1 MDIELIIR
9 SKPSAI
15 DFALLKDGK
24 LTELHKEETA
34 NKFNVGDVYMGKIN
48 KVIPGLNA
56 AFVNVGAQKDGFLH
70 YHDLGP
76 QIKSLVKYTKQINSG
91 KIKDYSLKN
100 FDKEPD
106 IDKSG
111 NIKDVLKAKQH
122 ILVQILKEPISTKGP
137 RLTSELSLAGRYLI
151 LVPFYDK
158 VSVSQKISDEEE
170 RKRLK
175 RLVQSI
181 KPQNFGVIIRTAAKE
196 KKVADLDKDLQN
208 LLTKW
213 QALSQKIK
221 QAQPPQR
228 VLGEVNR
235 VTTMLRD
242 ILNDSFTK
250 IVVDDE
256 LLYLEIM
263 EFIKEIAPDLENI
276 VKLHDS
282 STPIFEKYGIERQI
296 KSSFGQTVMMDKGA
310 YLIIEHTEAMHVID
324 VNSGNASDKKQS
336 QEENSLQVNLQA
348 ATEIARQ
355 LRLRDMGGIIVVD
368 FIDMKDNEHRKKLY
382 EHMKEQMADDR
393 AKHKIL
399 PLSRFGLMQI
409 TRQRF
414 RPERNINTKE
424 KNPSLIHKGET
435 DAPITLIS
443 RIEDDVKRLVDKGY
457 KKFSIHVHPFI
468 AAYLTKGL
476 WNIKRKWM
484 WRYKANL
491 KIQPRDSF
499 KYLEYKY
506 FDASGQELKLS

>member
-1 MDIELIIR
+1 MDTELIIR
-9 SKPSAI
+9 STPSAI

-24 LTELHKEETA
+24 LTELHKEETS

-56 AFVNVGAQKDGFLH
+56 AFVNVGAKKDGFLH

-76 QIKSLVKYTKQINSG
+76 QIKSLIKFTKQIQSG
-91 KIKDYSLKN
+91 KLKDFSLKN
-100 FDKEPD
+100 FSKEPD

-111 NIKDVLKAKQH
+111 NIKDVLKAKQS

-158 VSVSQKISDEEE
+158 VSVSQKIEDEVE
-170 RKRLK
+170 RNRLK

-181 KPQNFGVIIRTAAKE
+181 KPKNFGVIIRTAANE

-208 LLTKW
+208 LINKW
-213 QALSQKIK
+213 QVLSQKI
-221 QAQPPQR
+221 QNAHPPQR
-228 VLGEVNR
+228 VFGEVNR
-235 VTTMLRD
+235 VTSTLRD

-256 LLYLEIM
+256 LLYLEIID
-263 EFIKEIAPDLENI
+263 FVKQIAPDLESI
-276 VKLHDS
+276 VKLHES
-282 STPIFEKYGIERQI
+282 SVPIFEKYGIERQI
-296 KSSFGQTVMMDKGA
+296 KSAFGRTVMMDKGA
-310 YLIIEHTEAMHVID
+310 YLIIEHTEAMHVVD
-324 VNSGNASDKKQS
+324 VNSGNASDKTQS
-336 QEENSLQVNLQA
+336 QEENSLQVNLKA
-348 ATEIARQ
+348 ASEIARQ

-368 FIDMKDNEHRKKLY
+368 FIDLKNVENRKKVY
-382 EHMKEQMADDR
+382 EHMKAVMADDR

-414 RPERNINTKE
+414 RPERNIITKE
-424 KNPSLIHKGET
+424 KDPSLVHKGET

-443 RIEDDVKRLVDKGY
+443 RFEEDIKRFVEKGH
-457 KKFSIHVHPFI
+457 KNIHLHVHPFI

-476 WNIKRKWM
+476 WSIKRRWQ
-484 WRYKANL
+484 WQYKTKL
-491 KIQPRDSF
+491 KVQPRDSF

-506 FDASGQELKLS
+506 FSPENEVLKP

>member
-1 MDIELIIR
+1 MDTELIIR
-9 SKPSAI
+9 TSPSAI
-15 DFALLKDGK
+15 DFALLKNGK

-34 NKFNVGDVYMGKIN
+34 NKFNVGDVYMGKVN

-76 QIKSLVKYTKQINSG
+76 QIKSLINYTKRIVSG
-91 KIKDYSLKN
+91 KLKDYSLKN

-106 IDKSG
+106 IEKSG

-122 ILVQILKEPISTKGP
+122 VLVQILKEPISTKGP
-137 RLTSELSLAGRYLI
+137 RLTSEISLAGRYLI

-158 VSVSQKISDEEE
+158 VSVSQKISDEAE
-170 RKRLK
+170 RNRLK

-181 KPQNFGVIIRTAAKE
+181 KPANFGVIIRTAANE

-208 LLTKW
+208 LMTKW
-213 QALSQKIK
+213 QALSQKI
-221 QAQPPQR
+221 QNAHPPQR
-228 VLGEVNR
+228 VLGEGNR

-242 ILNDSFTK
+242 ILNETFTK

-256 LLYLEIM
+256 LLYLEILD
-263 EFIKEIAPDLENI
+263 FIREIAPDLESI
-276 VKLHDS
+276 VKYHDS

-296 KSSFGQTVMMDKGA
+296 KSSFGKTVMMDKGA

-324 VNSGNASDKKQS
+324 VNSGNSSVKTRS
-336 QEENSLQVNLQA
+336 QEENSLQVNLRA
-348 ATEIARQ
+348 ASEIARQ

-368 FIDMKDNEHRKKLY
+368 FIDMKDPENRKKVY
-382 EHMKEQMADDR
+382 EHLKAEMEDDR

-435 DAPITLIS
+435 DAPITLLS
-443 RIEDDVKRLVDKGY
+443 RMEEDVKRLADKGH
-457 KKFSIHVHPFI
+457 KKFSIHLHPFI

-476 WNIKRKWM
+476 WSIKRKWG
-484 WRYKANL
+484 WRYKINL
-491 KIQPRDSF
+491 KVQPRDSF

-506 FDASGQELKLS
+506 FDTEGKELKP

>member
-1 MDIELIIR
+1 MDIELIIQ

-15 DFALLKDGK
+15 DFALIKDGK

>member
-1 MDIELIIR
+1 METELIIR
-9 SKPSAI
+9 SSPSAI

-76 QIKSLVKYTKQINSG
+76 QIKSLIKYTKQIQSG
-91 KIKDYSLKN
+91 KLKDYSLKN

-111 NIKDVLKAKQH
+111 NIKDVLKAKQS

-158 VSVSQKISDEEE
+158 VSVSQKIEDEVE
-170 RKRLK
+170 RDRLK
-175 RLVQSI
+175 RLVKSI
-181 KPQNFGVIIRTAAKE
+181 KPKNFGVIIRTAAKE
-196 KKVADLDKDLQN
+196 RKVAELDKDLQN
-208 LLTKW
+208 LMNKW
-213 QALSQKIK
+213 QVLSQKI
-221 QAQPPQR
+221 QNAHPPQR

-242 ILNDSFTK
+242 ILNESFTK

-256 LLYLEIM
+256 LLYLEIID
-263 EFIKEIAPDLENI
+263 FIKEIAPDLESI
-276 VKLHDS
+276 VKLHES
-282 STPIFEKYGIERQI
+282 ATPIFEKYGIERQI
-296 KSSFGQTVMMDKGA
+296 KSSFGRNVMMDKGA

-324 VNSGNASDKKQS
+324 VNSGNASDKTQS
-336 QEENSLQVNLQA
+336 QEENSFQVNLKA

-368 FIDMKDNEHRKKLY
+368 FIDMKDPENRKKLY
-382 EHMKEQMADDR
+382 EHMKNVMADDR

-424 KNPSLIHKGET
+424 KNPSLVHKGET
-435 DAPITLIS
+435 DAPITLIT
-443 RIEDDVKRLVDKGY
+443 RFEEEIKRLIKNGH
-457 KKFSIHVHPFI
+457 KKIYLHVHPFI

-476 WNIKRKWM
+476 WSIKNKWQ
-484 WRYKANL
+484 WQYKIKL
-491 KIQPRDSF
+491 KVQPRDSF

-506 FDASGQELKLS
+506 YTPDGQELKS

>member
-1 MDIELIIR
+1 MDTELIIR
-9 SKPSAI
+9 SSPSAI

-24 LTELHKEETA
+24 LTELHKEETS

-76 QIKSLVKYTKQINSG
+76 QIKSLIKYTKQIQSG
-91 KIKDYSLKN
+91 KLKDYSLKN
-100 FDKEPD
+100 FSREPD

-111 NIKDVLKAKQH
+111 NIKDVLKAKQS

-137 RLTSELSLAGRYLI
+137 RLTSEISLAGRYLI

-158 VSVSQKISDEEE
+158 VSVSQKIESEEE
-170 RKRLK
+170 KERLK
-175 RLVQSI
+175 RLVKSI
-181 KPQNFGVIIRTAAKE
+181 KPQNFGVIIRTAAKD
-196 KKVADLDKDLQN
+196 KKVADLDKDLQS
-208 LLTKW
+208 LITKW
-213 QALSQKIK
+213 QALSQKI
-221 QAQPPQR
+221 QNAHPTQR
-228 VLGEVNR
+228 VLGEGNR

-256 LLYLEIM
+256 LLYLEILD
-263 EFIKEIAPDLENI
+263 FIKDIAPDLESI

-296 KSSFGQTVMMDKGA
+296 KSSFGKTVMIDKGA

-324 VNSGNASDKKQS
+324 VNSGNASDKTQS
-336 QEENSLQVNLQA
+336 QEENSLQVNLKA

-368 FIDMKDNEHRKKLY
+368 FIDMKDADNRKKLY
-382 EHMKEQMADDR
+382 EHMKAEMADDR

-414 RPERNINTKE
+414 RPERNISTTE
-424 KNPSLIHKGET
+424 KNPSLINKGET
-435 DAPITLIS
+435 DAPITLIT
-443 RIEDDVKRLVDKGY
+443 RFREEIKRLSDQGHKN
-457 KKFSIHVHPFI
+457 IHLHVHPFI

-476 WNIKRKWM
+476 FSIKRKWQ
-484 WRYKANL
+484 WQL
-491 KIQPRDSF
+491 KTRIKVQPRDSF

-506 FDASGQELKLS
+506 FSPDNEELKP

>member
-1 MDIELIIR
+1 MDTELIIR
-9 SKPSAI
+9 STPSAI

-24 LTELHKEETA
+24 LTELHKEETS

-56 AFVNVGAQKDGFLH
+56 AFVNVGAKKDGFLH

-76 QIKSLVKYTKQINSG
+76 QIKSLIKFTKQIQSG
-91 KIKDYSLKN
+91 KLKDFSLKN
-100 FDKEPD
+100 FSKEPD

-111 NIKDVLKAKQH
+111 NIKDVLKAKQS

-158 VSVSQKISDEEE
+158 VSVSQKIEDEVE
-170 RKRLK
+170 RNRLK

-181 KPQNFGVIIRTAAKE
+181 KPKNFGVIIRTAANE

-208 LLTKW
+208 LINKW
-213 QALSQKIK
+213 QVLSQKI
-221 QAQPPQR
+221 QNAHPPQR
-228 VLGEVNR
+228 VFGEVNR
-235 VTTMLRD
+235 VTSTLRD

-256 LLYLEIM
+256 LLYLEIID
-263 EFIKEIAPDLENI
+263 FIKQIAPDLESI
-276 VKLHDS
+276 VKLHES
-282 STPIFEKYGIERQI
+282 SVPIFEKYGIERQI
-296 KSSFGQTVMMDKGA
+296 KSAFGRTVMMDKGA
-310 YLIIEHTEAMHVID
+310 YLIIEHTEAMHVVD
-324 VNSGNASDKKQS
+324 VNSGNASDKTQS
-336 QEENSLQVNLQA
+336 QEENSLQVNLKA
-348 ATEIARQ
+348 ASEIARQ

-368 FIDMKDNEHRKKLY
+368 FIDLKNVENRKKVY
-382 EHMKEQMADDR
+382 EHMKAEMADDR

-414 RPERNINTKE
+414 RPERNIVTKE
-424 KNPSLIHKGET
+424 KDPSLVHKGET

-443 RIEDDVKRLVDKGY
+443 RFEEDIKRFAEQGHKNIHL
-457 KKFSIHVHPFI
+457 HVHPFI

-476 WNIKRKWM
+476 WSIKRKWQ
-484 WRYKANL
+484 WQYKT
-491 KIQPRDSF
+491 KIKVQPRDSF

-506 FDASGQELKLS
+506 FSPENEVLKP

>member
-1 MDIELIIR
+1 MDTELIIR
-9 SKPSAI
+9 SSPSAI

-24 LTELHKEETA
+24 LTELHKEETS

-76 QIKSLVKYTKQINSG
+76 QIKSLVKYTKQIQSG
-91 KIKDYSLKN
+91 KLKDYSLKN
-100 FDKEPD
+100 FDREPD

-111 NIKDVLKAKQH
+111 NIKDVLKAKQS

-158 VSVSQKISDEEE
+158 VSVSQKIADEAE
-170 RKRLK
+170 RNRLK

-181 KPQNFGVIIRTAAKE
+181 KPKNFGVIIRTAANE

-208 LLTKW
+208 LINKW
-213 QALSQKIK
+213 QVLSQKI
-221 QAQPPQR
+221 QNAHPPQR
-228 VLGEVNR
+228 IYGEDNR

-242 ILNDSFTK
+242 ILNESFTK

-256 LLYLEIM
+256 LLYLEILD
-263 EFIKEIAPDLENI
+263 FIKQIAPDLESI

-296 KSSFGQTVMMDKGA
+296 KSSFGKTVMMDKGA
-310 YLIIEHTEAMHVID
+310 YLIIEHTEAMHVVD
-324 VNSGNASDKKQS
+324 VNSGNASDKTQS
-336 QEENSLQVNLQA
+336 QEENSLQVNLKA
-348 ATEIARQ
+348 ASEIARQ

-368 FIDMKDNEHRKKLY
+368 FIDMKNVENRKKLY
-382 EHMKEQMADDR
+382 EHMKNVMADDR

-424 KNPSLIHKGET
+424 KNPSLVLKGET

-443 RIEDDVKRLVDKGY
+443 RFEEDIKRLVEQGHKH
-457 KKFSIHVHPFI
+457 IHLHVHPFI
-468 AAYLTKGL
+468 AAYLTKGI
-476 WNIKRKWM
+476 WSIKRQWQ
-484 WRYKANL
+484 WRYKT
-491 KIQPRDSF
+491 KIKVQPRDSF

-506 FDASGQELKLS
+506 FATDNSELKP

>member
-1 MDIELIIR
+1 MDTELIIR
-9 SKPSAI
+9 SSPSAI
-15 DFALLKDGK
+15 DFALLKNGK

-34 NKFNVGDVYMGKIN
+34 NKFNVGDVYMGKVN

-76 QIKSLVKYTKQINSG
+76 QIKSLIKYTKRIVSG
-91 KIKDYSLKN
+91 KLKDYSLKN
-100 FDKEPD
+100 FDNEPD

-122 ILVQILKEPISTKGP
+122 VLVQILKEPISSKGP

-151 LVPFYDK
+151 LVPFYNK
-158 VSVSQKISDEEE
+158 VSVSQKISDEAE
-170 RKRLK
+170 RDRLK

-181 KPQNFGVIIRTAAKE
+181 KPANFGVIIRTAANE

-208 LLTKW
+208 LISKW
-213 QALSQKIK
+213 NALSQKI
-221 QAQPPQR
+221 QNAHPPQR

-242 ILNDSFTK
+242 ILNESFTK

-256 LLYLEIM
+256 LLFLEILD
-263 EFIKEIAPDLENI
+263 FIRDIAPDKESI
-276 VKLHDS
+276 VKLHES

-296 KSSFGQTVMMDKGA
+296 KSSFGKTVMMDKGA

-324 VNSGNASDKKQS
+324 VNSGNSSVKTQS
-336 QEENSLQVNLQA
+336 QEENSLQVNLRA

-368 FIDMKDNEHRKKLY
+368 FIDMKDPENRKKVY
-382 EHMKEQMADDR
+382 EHMKAEMEDDR

-414 RPERNINTKE
+414 RPERNINTTE

-435 DAPITLIS
+435 DAPITLLS
-443 RIEDDVKRLVDKGY
+443 RIEEDVKRLVDKGH
-457 KKFSIHVHPFI
+457 KKFSLHLHPFI

-476 WNIKRKWM
+476 WNIRRKWM
-484 WRYKANL
+484 WRYRANI
-491 KIQPRDSF
+491 KVQPRDSY

-506 FDASGQELKLS
+506 FNEEGEQLKP

>member
-1 MDIELIIR
+1 MDTELIIR
-9 SKPSAI
+9 STPSAI

-24 LTELHKEETA
+24 LTELHKEETS

-76 QIKSLVKYTKQINSG
+76 QIKSLIKYTKQIQSG
-91 KIKDYSLKN
+91 KLKDYSLKN
-100 FDKEPD
+100 FSKEPD

-111 NIKDVLKAKQH
+111 NIKDVLKSKQS

-137 RLTSELSLAGRYLI
+137 RLTSELSIAGRYLI

-158 VSVSQKISDEEE
+158 VSVSQKIEDEGE
-170 RKRLK
+170 KNRLK

-181 KPQNFGVIIRTAAKE
+181 KPKNFGVIIRTAAKDR
-196 KKVADLDKDLQN
+196 KVAELDKDLQSLIN
-208 LLTKW
+208 KW
-213 QALSQKIK
+213 QALSQRI
-221 QAQPPQR
+221 QNAHPPQR
-228 VLGEVNR
+228 VLGEANR

-242 ILNDSFTK
+242 ILNDTFTK

-256 LLYLEIM
+256 LLYLDILD
-263 EFIKEIAPDLENI
+263 FVKEVAPGLESI

-296 KSSFGQTVMMDKGA
+296 KSSFGKTVMMDKGS

-324 VNSGNASDKKQS
+324 VNSGNASDKTQS

-355 LRLRDMGGIIVVD
+355 LRLRDMGGIIVID
-368 FIDMKDNEHRKKLY
+368 FIDMKNVENRKKLY
-382 EHMKEQMADDR
+382 EHMKTVMDDDR

-424 KNPSLIHKGET
+424 KNPSLVHKGET
-435 DAPITLIS
+435 DAPITLIT
-443 RIEDDVKRLVDKGY
+443 RFQEDIVRMKEKGY
-457 KKFSIHVHPFI
+457 KSIQLHVHPFI

-476 WNIKRKWM
+476 WSIKNKWQ
-484 WRYKANL
+484 WEYKL
-491 KIQPRDSF
+491 KLKVQPRDSF

-506 FDASGQELKLS
+506 FTPDGKEINP

>member
-1 MDIELIIR
+1 MDTELIIR
-9 SKPSAI
+9 SSPSAI

-24 LTELHKEETA
+24 LTELHKEETS
-34 NKFNVGDVYMGKIN
+34 NKFNVGDVFMGKTN

-76 QIKSLVKYTKQINSG
+76 QIKSLIKFTKQIQSG
-91 KIKDYSLKN
+91 KSKDYSLKN
-100 FDKEPD
+100 FSKEPD
-106 IDKSG
+106 IEKSG
-111 NIKDVLKAKQH
+111 NIKDVLKAKQS

-158 VSVSQKISDEEE
+158 VSVSSKIEDEAE
-170 RKRLK
+170 KNRLK

-181 KPQNFGVIIRTAAKE
+181 KPKNFGVIIRTAAKD
-196 KKVADLDKDLQN
+196 KKVADLDKDLQS
-208 LLTKW
+208 LTTKW
-213 QALSQKIK
+213 QALSQKV
-221 QAQPPQR
+221 QNAHPPQR

-256 LLYLEIM
+256 LLYLDILD
-263 EFIKEIAPDLENI
+263 FIKDIAPDLESI

-282 STPIFEKYGIERQI
+282 PTPIFEKYGIERQI
-296 KSSFGQTVMMDKGA
+296 KSSFGKTVMIDKGA
-310 YLIIEHTEAMHVID
+310 YLIIEHTEAMHVVD
-324 VNSGNASDKKQS
+324 VNSGNASDKTQS
-336 QEENSLQVNLQA
+336 QEENSLQVNLKA
-348 ATEIARQ
+348 AAEIARQ

-368 FIDMKDNEHRKKLY
+368 FIDMKNADNRKKVY
-382 EHMKEQMADDR
+382 EHMKASMADDR

-424 KNPSLIHKGET
+424 KNPSLVHKGET
-435 DAPITLIS
+435 DAPITLIT
-443 RIEDDVKRLVDKGY
+443 RFEEDIVRLTNNGHKH
-457 KKFSIHVHPFI
+457 IHLHVHPFI
-468 AAYLTKGL
+468 AAYLTKGF
-476 WNIKRKWM
+476 WSIKNKWQ
-484 WRYKANL
+484 WRYKTKL
-491 KIQPRDSF
+491 KVQPRDSF

-506 FDASGQELKLS
+506 FAPDGKELLP

>member
-1 MDIELIIR
+1 MDTELIIR
-9 SKPSAI
+9 STPSAI

-24 LTELHKEETA
+24 LTELHKEETS
-34 NKFNVGDVYMGKIN
+34 NKFNVGDIYMGKIN

-76 QIKSLVKYTKQINSG
+76 QIKSLIKFTKQIRSG
-91 KIKDYSLKN
+91 KLKDFSLKN
-100 FDKEPD
+100 FETEPD
-106 IDKSG
+106 IEKSG
-111 NIKDVLKAKQH
+111 NIKDVLKAKQQM
-122 ILVQILKEPISTKGP
+122 LVQILKEPISSKGP

-151 LVPFYDK
+151 LVPFYNK
-158 VSVSQKISDEEE
+158 VSVSQKISDEVE
-170 RKRLK
+170 RRRLK

-181 KPQNFGVIIRTAAKE
+181 KPKNYGVIIRTAANE
-196 KKVADLDKDLQN
+196 KKVAELDKDLQN
-208 LLTKW
+208 LLSKW
-213 QALSQKIK
+213 DVLCQKI
-221 QAQPPQR
+221 QNAQPPQR

-242 ILNDSFTK
+242 ILNESFSK

-256 LLYLEIM
+256 LLYLEIVD
-263 EFIKEIAPDLENI
+263 FIKQIAPNLESI

-282 STPIFEKYGIERQI
+282 KTPIFEKYGIERQI
-296 KSSFGQTVMMDKGA
+296 KSSFGKTVMMDKGA

-324 VNSGNASDKKQS
+324 VNSGNSSDKTQS
-336 QEENSLQVNLQA
+336 QEENSLQVNLKA
-348 ATEIARQ
+348 ASEVARQ

-368 FIDMKDNEHRKKLY
+368 FIDMKNNENRKKLY
-382 EHMKEQMADDR
+382 EHIKKEMEDDR

-399 PLSRFGLMQI
+399 PLSKFGLMQI

-414 RPERNINTKE
+414 RPERNINTRE
-424 KNPSLIHKGET
+424 KNPSLVHKGET

-443 RIEDDVKRLVDKGY
+443 RIEDDIKRLIEKGH
-457 KKFSIHVHPFI
+457 KKFSIHLHPFI

-476 WNIKRKWM
+476 WSIKNKWM
-484 WRYKANL
+484 WKYKVNI

-506 FDASGQELKLS
+506 YDVEGNELKP

>member
-1 MDIELIIR
+1 MDTELIIR
-9 SKPSAI
+9 SSPSAI

-24 LTELHKEETA
+24 LTELHKEETS
-34 NKFNVGDVYMGKIN
+34 NKFNVGDIYMGKTN

-76 QIKSLVKYTKQINSG
+76 QIKSLIKYIKLIRSG
-91 KIKDYSLKN
+91 KLKDYSLKN
-100 FDKEPD
+100 FENEPD

-151 LVPFYDK
+151 LVPFYNK
-158 VSVSQKISDEEE
+158 VSVSQKISDEAE

-181 KPQNFGVIIRTAAKE
+181 KPNNFGVIIRTAANE
-196 KKVADLDKDLQN
+196 KKVAELDKDLQS
-208 LLTKW
+208 LLSKW
-213 QALSQKIK
+213 HVLSQKI
-221 QAQPPQR
+221 QNAHPPQR

-242 ILNDSFTK
+242 ILNESFTK

-256 LLYLEIM
+256 LLFLEILD
-263 EFIKEIAPDLENI
+263 FIKNVAPDLESI
-276 VKLHDS
+276 VKYHDS
-282 STPIFEKYGIERQI
+282 KTPIFEKYGIERQI
-296 KSSFGQTVMMDKGA
+296 KSSFGKTVMMDKGA

-324 VNSGNASDKKQS
+324 VNSGNSSDKTQS
-336 QEENSLQVNLQA
+336 QEENSLQVNLKA
-348 ATEIARQ
+348 ASEIARQ

-368 FIDMKDNEHRKKLY
+368 FIDMKDAENRKKLY
-382 EHMKEQMADDR
+382 EHMKAEMEDDR

-399 PLSRFGLMQI
+399 PLSKFGLMQI

-414 RPERNINTKE
+414 RPERMINTKE
-424 KNPSLIHKGET
+424 KNPSLIHKDET
-435 DAPITLIS
+435 DAPITLLL
-443 RIEDDVKRLVDKGY
+443 RIEEDVKRLVDKGY
-457 KKFSIHVHPFI
+457 KKFSIHLHPFI

-476 WNIKRKWM
+476 WSIRLKWM
-484 WRYKANL
+484 LKYKANI
-491 KIQPRDSF
+491 KVQPRDSF

-506 FDASGQELKLS
+506 FNQEGEELKP

>member
-1 MDIELIIR
+1 MDTELIIR
-9 SKPSAI
+9 SSPSAI

-24 LTELHKEETA
+24 LTELHKEETS

-76 QIKSLVKYTKQINSG
+76 QIKSLVKYTKQIQSG
-91 KIKDYSLKN
+91 KLKDFSLKN

-106 IDKSG
+106 IEKSG
-111 NIKDVLKAKQH
+111 NIKDVLKSKQS

-158 VSVSQKISDEEE
+158 VSVSQKIADEAE
-170 RKRLK
+170 RNRLR

-181 KPQNFGVIIRTAAKE
+181 KPKNFSVIIRTAANE

-208 LLTKW
+208 LLNKW
-213 QALSQKIK
+213 QVLSQKI
-221 QAQPPQR
+221 QNAHPPQR
-228 VLGEVNR
+228 IYGEDNR

-256 LLYLEIM
+256 MLYLEILD
-263 EFIKEIAPDLENI
+263 FIKQIAPNLEPI
-276 VKLHDS
+276 VKLHNS
-282 STPIFEKYGIERQI
+282 ATPVFEKYGIERQI
-296 KSSFGQTVMMDKGA
+296 KSSFGKTVMMDKGA

-324 VNSGNASDKKQS
+324 VNSGNSSDKTQS
-336 QEENSLQVNLQA
+336 QEENSLQVNLKA

-368 FIDMKDNEHRKKLY
+368 FIDLKNPENRKKVY
-382 EHMKEQMADDR
+382 EHMKNVMADDR

-424 KNPSLIHKGET
+424 KNPSLVHKGET

-443 RIEDDVKRLVDKGY
+443 RFEEDIKRLRSQGY
-457 KKFSIHVHPFI
+457 KRIHLHVHPFI
-468 AAYLTKGL
+468 AAYLTKGF
-476 WNIKRKWM
+476 WSIRRKWQM
-484 WRYKANL
+484 RYKT
-491 KIQPRDSF
+491 KIKVQPRDSF

-506 FDASGQELKLS
+506 FDPDNSELKP

>member
-1 MDIELIIR
+1 MDTELIIR
-9 SKPSAI
+9 STPSAI

-34 NKFNVGDVYMGKIN
+34 NKFNVGDVYMGKTN

-76 QIKSLVKYTKQINSG
+76 QIKSLIKYTKQISSG
-91 KIKDYSLKN
+91 KLKDYSLKN

-111 NIKDVLKAKQH
+111 NIKDVLKAKQN

-158 VSVSQKISDEEE
+158 VSVSQKISDEAE
-170 RKRLK
+170 RDRLK
-175 RLVQSI
+175 RLVKSI
-181 KPQNFGVIIRTAAKE
+181 KPKNFGVIIRTAASE

-208 LLTKW
+208 LLAKW
-213 QALSQKIK
+213 QVLSQKI
-221 QAQPPQR
+221 QNAHPPQR

-256 LLYLEIM
+256 LLYLDILD
-263 EFIKEIAPDLENI
+263 FIKDIAPDLEGI

-282 STPIFEKYGIERQI
+282 ATPIFEKYGIERQI
-296 KSSFGQTVMMDKGA
+296 KSSFGKTVMMDKGA
-310 YLIIEHTEAMHVID
+310 YLIIEHTEAMHVVD
-324 VNSGNASDKKQS
+324 VNSGNSSDKTQS
-336 QEENSLQVNLQA
+336 QEQNSLQVNLKA
-348 ATEIARQ
+348 ASEIARQ

-368 FIDMKDNEHRKKLY
+368 FIDMKDVENRKKVY
-382 EHMKEQMADDR
+382 EHMKAEMEDDR

-424 KNPSLIHKGET
+424 KNPSLVHKGET
-435 DAPITLIS
+435 DAPITLLS
-443 RIEDDVKRLVDKGY
+443 RIEEDVKRIVDKGH

-468 AAYLTKGL
+468 AAYLTKGI
-476 WNIKRKWM
+476 WSIKRKWM
-484 WRYKANL
+484 WKYKTNI

-506 FDASGQELKLS
+506 FNNEGEEIKP

>member
-24 LTELHKEETA
+24 LTELHKEETD

-76 QIKSLVKYTKQINSG
+76 QIKSLIKYTKQINSG
-91 KIKDYSLKN
+91 KLKDYSLKN
-100 FDKEPD
+100 IDREPD

-181 KPQNFGVIIRTAAKE
+181 KPKNFGVIIRTAAKE

-213 QALSQKIK
+213 QALTQKIK

-256 LLYLEIM
+256 LLYLEIVD
-263 EFIKEIAPDLENI
+263 FIKENAPGLENI
-276 VKLHDS
+276 VKYHDS

-296 KSSFGQTVMMDKGA
+296 KSSFGKTVMMDKGA

-355 LRLRDMGGIIVVD
+355 LRLRDMGGIIVID

-382 EHMKEQMADDR
+382 EHMKDQMADDR

-443 RIEDDVKRLVDKGY
+443 RIEDDVKRLVENGH

-468 AAYLTKGL
+468 AAYLTKGF

-506 FDASGQELKLS
+506 FDPAGIELKTQ

>member
-1 MDIELIIR
+1 MDTELIIR
-9 SKPSAI
+9 SSLSAI

-24 LTELHKEETA
+24 LTELHKEETS

-76 QIKSLVKYTKQINSG
+76 QIKSLVKFTKQIQSG
-91 KIKDYSLKN
+91 KLKDFSLKN

-111 NIKDVLKAKQH
+111 NVKDVLKQKQS

-158 VSVSQKISDEEE
+158 VSVSQKIADEAE
-170 RKRLK
+170 RNRLK

-181 KPQNFGVIIRTAAKE
+181 KPKNFGVIIRTAANE

-208 LLTKW
+208 LLNKW
-213 QALSQKIK
+213 QVLSQKI
-221 QAQPPQR
+221 QNAHPPQR
-228 VLGEVNR
+228 IYGEDNR

-256 LLYLEIM
+256 LLYLEILD
-263 EFIKEIAPDLENI
+263 FIKQIAPDLESI
-276 VKLHDS
+276 VKLHNS

-296 KSSFGQTVMMDKGA
+296 KSSFGKTVMMDKGA

-324 VNSGNASDKKQS
+324 VNSGNSSDKTQS
-336 QEENSLQVNLQA
+336 QEENSLQVNLKA

-368 FIDMKDNEHRKKLY
+368 FIDMKSPENRKKLY
-382 EHMKEQMADDR
+382 EHMKNVMADDR

-424 KNPSLIHKGET
+424 KNPSLVHKEET

-443 RIEDDVKRLVDKGY
+443 RFEEDIKRLTEKGH
-457 KKFSIHVHPFI
+457 KNIHLHVHPFI
-468 AAYLTKGL
+468 AAYLTKGFWSL
-476 WNIKRKWM
+476 RRKWQ
-484 WRYKANL
+484 WQYKARI
-491 KIQPRDSF
+491 KVQPRDSF

-506 FDASGQELKLS
+506 FAPDNSELIP

>member
-1 MDIELIIR
+1 MDTELIIR
-9 SKPSAI
+9 STPSAI

-34 NKFNVGDVYMGKIN
+34 NKFNVGDVYMGKTN

-76 QIKSLVKYTKQINSG
+76 QIKSLIKYTKQISSG
-91 KIKDYSLKN
+91 KLKDYSLKN

-111 NIKDVLKAKQH
+111 NIKDVLKAKQN

-158 VSVSQKISDEEE
+158 VSVSQKISDEAE
-170 RKRLK
+170 RDRLK
-175 RLVQSI
+175 RLVKSI
-181 KPQNFGVIIRTAAKE
+181 KPKNFGVIIRTAASE

-208 LLTKW
+208 LLAKW
-213 QALSQKIK
+213 QVLSQKI
-221 QAQPPQR
+221 QNAHPPQR

-256 LLYLEIM
+256 LLYLDILD
-263 EFIKEIAPDLENI
+263 FIKDIAPDLEGI

-282 STPIFEKYGIERQI
+282 ATPIFEKYGIERQI
-296 KSSFGQTVMMDKGA
+296 KSSFGKTVMMDKGA
-310 YLIIEHTEAMHVID
+310 YLIIEHTEAMHVVD
-324 VNSGNASDKKQS
+324 VNSGNSSDKTQS
-336 QEENSLQVNLQA
+336 QEQNSLQVNLKA
-348 ATEIARQ
+348 ASEIARQ

-368 FIDMKDNEHRKKLY
+368 FIDMKDVENRKKVY
-382 EHMKEQMADDR
+382 EHMKAEMEDDR

-424 KNPSLIHKGET
+424 KNPSLVHKGET
-435 DAPITLIS
+435 DAPITLLS
-443 RIEDDVKRLVDKGY
+443 RIEEDVKRIVDKGH

-468 AAYLTKGL
+468 AAYLTKGI
-476 WNIKRKWM
+476 WNMKRKWM
-484 WRYKANL
+484 WKYKTNI

-506 FDASGQELKLS
+506 FNNEGEEIKP

>member
-1 MDIELIIR
+1 MDTELIIR
-9 SKPSAI
+9 STPSAI

-76 QIKSLVKYTKQINSG
+76 QIKSLIKYTKQISSG
-91 KIKDYSLKN
+91 KSKDYSLKN

-111 NIKDVLKAKQH
+111 NIKDVLKAKQN

-158 VSVSQKISDEEE
+158 VSVSQKISDEAE
-170 RKRLK
+170 RDRLK
-175 RLVQSI
+175 RLVKSI
-181 KPQNFGVIIRTAAKE
+181 KPKNFGVIIRTAASE

-208 LLTKW
+208 LLAKW
-213 QALSQKIK
+213 QVLSQKI
-221 QAQPPQR
+221 QSAHPPQR

-256 LLYLEIM
+256 LLYLDIVD
-263 EFIKEIAPDLENI
+263 FIKEIAPDLEGI
-276 VKLHDS
+276 VKFHDS
-282 STPIFEKYGIERQI
+282 ATPIFEKYGIERQI
-296 KSSFGQTVMMDKGA
+296 KSSFGKTVMMDKGA
-310 YLIIEHTEAMHVID
+310 YLIIEHTEAMHVVD
-324 VNSGNASDKKQS
+324 VNSGNSSDKTQS
-336 QEENSLQVNLQA
+336 QEQNSLQVNLKA
-348 ATEIARQ
+348 ASEIARQ

-368 FIDMKDNEHRKKLY
+368 FIDMKDVENRKKVY
-382 EHMKEQMADDR
+382 EHMKAEMEDDR

-424 KNPSLIHKGET
+424 KNPSLVHKGET
-435 DAPITLIS
+435 DAPITLLS
-443 RIEDDVKRLVDKGY
+443 RIEDDVKRLVDKGQ

-484 WRYKANL
+484 WQYKANI

-506 FDASGQELKLS
+506 FNSEGEEIKP

>member
-1 MDIELIIR
+1 MDTELIIR
-9 SKPSAI
+9 SSPSAI

-24 LTELHKEETA
+24 LTELHKEETS

-76 QIKSLVKYTKQINSG
+76 QIKSLVKYTKQIQSG
-91 KIKDYSLKN
+91 KLKDFSLKN

-106 IDKSG
+106 IEKSG
-111 NIKDVLKAKQH
+111 NIKDVLKSKQS

-158 VSVSQKISDEEE
+158 VSVSQKIADEAE
-170 RKRLK
+170 RNRLR

-181 KPQNFGVIIRTAAKE
+181 KPKNFSVIIRTAANE

-208 LLTKW
+208 LLNKW
-213 QALSQKIK
+213 QVLSQKI
-221 QAQPPQR
+221 QNAHPPQR
-228 VLGEVNR
+228 IYGEDNR

-256 LLYLEIM
+256 MLYLEILD
-263 EFIKEIAPDLENI
+263 FIKQIAPNLEPI
-276 VKLHDS
+276 VKLHNS
-282 STPIFEKYGIERQI
+282 ATPVFEKYGIERQI
-296 KSSFGQTVMMDKGA
+296 KSSFGKTVMMDKGA

-324 VNSGNASDKKQS
+324 VNSGNSSDKMQS
-336 QEENSLQVNLQA
+336 QEENSLQVNLKA

-368 FIDMKDNEHRKKLY
+368 FIDLKNPENRKKVY
-382 EHMKEQMADDR
+382 EHMKNVMADDR

-424 KNPSLIHKGET
+424 KNPSLVHKGET

-443 RIEDDVKRLVDKGY
+443 RFEEDIKRLRSQGY
-457 KKFSIHVHPFI
+457 KRIHLHVHPFI
-468 AAYLTKGL
+468 AAYLTKGF
-476 WNIKRKWM
+476 WSIRRKWQM
-484 WRYKANL
+484 RYKT
-491 KIQPRDSF
+491 KIKVQPRDSF

-506 FDASGQELKLS
+506 FDPDNSELKP

>member
-1 MDIELIIR
+1 MDTELIIR
-9 SKPSAI
+9 SSPSAI

-24 LTELHKEETA
+24 LTELHKEETS

-76 QIKSLVKYTKQINSG
+76 QIKSLIKYTKQIQSG
-91 KIKDYSLKN
+91 KLKDYSLKN
-100 FDKEPD
+100 FSREPD

-111 NIKDVLKAKQH
+111 NIKDVLKAKQS

-137 RLTSELSLAGRYLI
+137 RLTSEISLAGRYLI

-158 VSVSQKISDEEE
+158 VSVSQKIESEEE
-170 RKRLK
+170 KERLK
-175 RLVQSI
+175 RLVKSI
-181 KPQNFGVIIRTAAKE
+181 KPQNFGVIIRTAAKD
-196 KKVADLDKDLQN
+196 KKVADLDKDLQS
-208 LLTKW
+208 LITKW
-213 QALSQKIK
+213 QALSQKI
-221 QAQPPQR
+221 QNAHPPQR
-228 VLGEVNR
+228 VLGEGNR

-256 LLYLEIM
+256 LLYLEILD
-263 EFIKEIAPDLENI
+263 FIKDIAPDLESI

-296 KSSFGQTVMMDKGA
+296 KSSFGKTVMIDKGA

-324 VNSGNASDKKQS
+324 VNSGNASDKTQS
-336 QEENSLQVNLQA
+336 QEENSLQVNLKA

-368 FIDMKDNEHRKKLY
+368 FIDMKDADNRKKLY
-382 EHMKEQMADDR
+382 EHMKAEMADDR

-414 RPERNINTKE
+414 RPERNISTTE
-424 KNPSLIHKGET
+424 KNPSLINKGET
-435 DAPITLIS
+435 DAPITLIT
-443 RIEDDVKRLVDKGY
+443 RFREEIKRLSDQGDKN
-457 KKFSIHVHPFI
+457 IHLHVHPFI

-476 WNIKRKWM
+476 FSIKRK
-484 WRYKANL
+484 
-491 KIQPRDSF
+491 
-499 KYLEYKY
+499 
-506 FDASGQELKLS
+506 

>member
-1 MDIELIIR
+1 MDTELIIR
-9 SKPSAI
+9 SSPSAI

-24 LTELHKEETA
+24 LTELHKEETS

-76 QIKSLVKYTKQINSG
+76 QIKSLVKYTKQIQSG
-91 KIKDYSLKN
+91 KLKDYSLKN
-100 FDKEPD
+100 FKREPD
-106 IDKSG
+106 IEKSG
-111 NIKDVLKAKQH
+111 NIKDVLKAKQNM
-122 ILVQILKEPISTKGP
+122 LVQILKEPISTKGP
-137 RLTSELSLAGRYLI
+137 RLTSEISLAGRYLI

-158 VSVSQKISDEEE
+158 VSVSQKIEDDSEKD
-170 RKRLK
+170 RLK

-181 KPQNFGVIIRTAAKE
+181 KPKNFGVIIRTAAKG
-196 KKVADLDKDLQN
+196 KKVADLDKDLQS
-208 LLTKW
+208 LLNKW
-213 QALSQKIK
+213 QALSQKI
-221 QAQPPQR
+221 QNAHPPQR

-256 LLYLEIM
+256 LLYLEILD
-263 EFIKEIAPDLENI
+263 FIKDIAPDLESI

-282 STPIFEKYGIERQI
+282 TTPIFEKYGIERQI
-296 KSSFGQTVMMDKGA
+296 KSSFGKTVMMDKGA
-310 YLIIEHTEAMHVID
+310 YIIIEHTEAMHVVD
-324 VNSGNASDKKQS
+324 VNSGNASDKTQS
-336 QEENSLQVNLQA
+336 QEENSLQVNLKA
-348 ATEIARQ
+348 ASEIARQ
-355 LRLRDMGGIIVVD
+355 LRLRDMGGIIVID
-368 FIDMKDNEHRKKLY
+368 FIDMKDVENRKKVY
-382 EHMKEQMADDR
+382 EHMKKVMADDR

-424 KNPSLIHKGET
+424 KNPSLVHKGET
-435 DAPITLIS
+435 DAPITLIT
-443 RIEDDVKRLVDKGY
+443 RFKEDIKRLSEQGY
-457 KKFSIHVHPFI
+457 KNIVLHVHPFI

-476 WNIKRKWM
+476 WSLRWQWQWQYKIKIKV
-484 WRYKANL
+484 
-491 KIQPRDSF
+491 QPRDSF

-506 FDASGQELKLS
+506 FAPDNKELKP